1 MKRLG
6 NPGESGVNPTALCRL
21 LYSAGRREE
30 TNAPVD
36 SESVR
41 FCTPGHSGSMERPI
55 HGIWSPGRRPWVV
68 LVSAIP

>member
-30 TNAPVD
+30 TNAPVN
-36 SESVR
+36 SERVR
-41 FCTPGHSGSMERPI
+41 PFLYARPLRI
-55 HGIWSPGRRPWVV
+55 DGATYPRYLVAGAARSSPR
-68 LVSAIP
+68 